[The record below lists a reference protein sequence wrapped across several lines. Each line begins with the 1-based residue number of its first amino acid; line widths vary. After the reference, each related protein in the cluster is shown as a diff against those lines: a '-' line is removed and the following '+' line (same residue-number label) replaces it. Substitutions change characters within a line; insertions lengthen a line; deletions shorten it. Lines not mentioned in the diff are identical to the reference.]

1 MTVYLFKRL
10 KKRIPLFQKKSSVMS
25 RLLCRL
31 SRRYFLSGQ
40 GKKSLH
46 SLVTEIFF
54 NDGQMKRNPAIS
66 GDWLK

>member
-1 MTVYLFKRL
+1 
-10 KKRIPLFQKKSSVMS
+10 MS